1 MTQTPSDERADFGHP
16 NTGIVV
22 YGGPQ
27 IRSVAAALEDFTAGI
42 KRYGYWHNLAWND
55 IKTRYRRSL
64 LGEFWMTVNLAIF
77 VASVG
82 AVYAILLNAR
92 LSDYLPGLTIGYALW
107 LLFSALVIEGCQT
120 FIMGSGTLHQQRVPL
135 TALVLRNVDRAFIAF
150 AHNFVV
156 VAIVL
161 AISGARPSLSTLLF
175 IPGLVFWWLNGMWLS
190 FVAGIV
196 SARFRDIPQ
205 IVTNLVQILFLVSP
219 ILWSNDS
226 VPRSLRLASQFN
238 PVTHFLAIVRNPLL
252 GVDVPSISWAI
263 VCLVTA
269 IGWIAAALVIRS
281 YRTRV
286 SLWV

>member
-1 MTQTPSDERADFGHP
+1 M
-16 NTGIVV
+16 
-22 YGGPQ
+22 
-27 IRSVAAALEDFTAGI
+27 EDFTAGI

-55 IKTRYRRSL
+55 IKTRYRRSF
-64 LGEFWMTVNLAIF
+64 LGEFWMAINLAIF
-77 VASVG
+77 IASVG

-107 LLFSALVIEGCQT
+107 LLFSALMIEGCQT
-120 FIMGSGTLHQQRVPL
+120 FIMGTHALHQQRVPL

-156 VAIVL
+156 VVIIL
-161 AISGARPSLSTLLF
+161 AICGEHLNFSTLLF

-190 FVAGIV
+190 FVVGTV

-205 IVTNLVQILFLVSP
+205 IVTNLVQILFLIFS
-219 ILWSNDS
+219 IYGATIACRHYAW
-226 VPRSLRLASQFN
+226 LASQFN
-238 PVTHFLAIVRNPLL
+238 PLTHFLAIVRNPLL
-252 GVDVPSISWAI
+252 GVDVPNISWGI
-263 VCLVTA
+263 VCVVTA
-269 IGWIAAALVIRS
+269 VGWIAAALVIRS